1 MEIKVSKC
9 TGLGLYVFMNYV
21 QSYDWLRKKIQ
32 RNQTEKCQEMPNVV
46 DDSYDHK
53 IALFCALW

>member
-1 MEIKVSKC
+1 MHRIRLVC
-9 TGLGLYVFMNYV
+9 IYVKF
-21 QSYDWLRKKIQ
+21 YDWLRKKIQ

-53 IALFCALW
+53 IALFCASW